1 MFTLYQKSTQNLVM
15 TISVSLLF
23 FTLIASSIS
32 SPLVLA
38 QLSEDA
44 STDVDN
50 NTSNSPYS
58 TGQGNFENS
67 IDSSFVSNYSFPVEQ
82 SQQDLSLPL
91 SDFPSS
97 GMDFNKF
104 IDSFANSIFN
114 GTSVF
119 GGLGTSMVE
128 GVRVS
133 GIALNNNGTLSV
145 TLSGSPTG
153 VLGING
159 TANITNHSVSAT
171 TNQKPSNSVSVIA
184 TRIPINMADILSLA
198 AASSSQGMNDNDSM
212 MTGDDMGFNQDS
224 IFPSDSFNPFS
235 LLSSLQ
241 MGSSSITNTDWS
253 IPQTVTMDLVGG
265 GISSQAPSQSYSN
278 NTLAADFLLVSVI
291 PYTGIKG

>member
-1 MFTLYQKSTQNLVM
+1 LYQKSTQNLVI
-15 TISVSLLF
+15 TISVLLLF
-23 FTLIASSIS
+23 FALIASSIS
-32 SPLVLA
+32 SPPVLA

-44 STDVDN
+44 NTRVAN
-50 NTSNSPYS
+50 NTFTSPYS
-58 TGQGNFENS
+58 STAQGDFENS
-67 IDSSFVSNYSFPVEQ
+67 INSSLVTNYSFPFEQ

-91 SDFPSS
+91 SDFPSA
-97 GMDFNKF
+97 GMDFNMF
-104 IDSFANSIFN
+104 VDSFANSIFN

-145 TLSGSPTG
+145 TLSGSPIMA
-153 VLGING
+153 LGMNG
-159 TANITNHSVSAT
+159 TTNVTNDSVSTT

-198 AASSSQGMNDNDSM
+198 TASSSEGMNDDDSM
-212 MTGDDMGFNQDS
+212 MTENDMGFDQDS

-241 MGSSSITNTDWS
+241 LGSSSIINTDWS
-253 IPQTVTMDLVGG
+253 MPQTVTMNLVGG
-265 GISSQAPSQSYSN
+265 GISSQDPSRPPSN
-278 NTLAADFLLVSVI
+278 NTLAADILLVSVI
-291 PYTGIKG
+291 PYTGVER